1 MLAYIMVIF
10 SLVYLWP
17 FGPLVYFLHFRV
29 LHQEKWDNP
38 AQELSYQYICIYLH
52 IYINAVENIKL
63 KKILPDLRLI
73 IFGPKIALGFLYLD
87 RILLFER
94 HI

>member
-63 KKILPDLRLI
+63 KKNSSRPSPYYFRPKNSPWFSIFRPDI
-73 IFGPKIALGFLYLD
+73 IV
-87 RILLFER
+87 
-94 HI
+94 